1 MYQRPSAVAIPASA
15 YDEGLRRFMLGV
27 FNNMGLGLVISALVS
42 FMVASSPALMQALFD
57 GPQRWLVILAPLAM
71 AIGVSFGIQS
81 VTPAVGRLLF
91 YLFSAVMGLSLSTI
105 FIVYTAGSITNAFL
119 GTAVMFG
126 AMSIWGYTTKRD
138 LTRMGSF
145 LMMGAIGIVAVA
157 LLNLFF
163 QSGPLAMAISAMAVI
178 VFTGLTA
185 YDVQNLRNL
194 YDQLEGDERERAG
207 VLGAMGLYINFVN
220 IFISLLQLFG
230 ERK

>member
-1 MYQRPSAVAIPASA
+1 MYQKSSAIALPA

-27 FNNMGLGLVISALVS
+27 FNNMGIGLVISAIVS
-42 FMVASSPALMQALFD
+42 FMVASSPALMQLLFD
-57 GPQRWLVILAPLAM
+57 GPQRWVVILAPLAM
-71 AIGVSFGIQS
+71 SLAIGFGIQS
-81 VTPAVGRLLF
+81 LSPATGRLLF

-105 FIVYTAGSITNAFL
+105 FIVYAASSIANAFF
-119 GTAVMFG
+119 GTAIMFG

-145 LMMGAIGIVAVA
+145 LMMGAIGIVAAA

-163 QSGPLAMAISAMAVI
+163 QSGPLAMAISVMAVI

-185 YDVQNLRNL
+185 YDVQNLKNV
-194 YDQLEGDERERAG
+194 YDQLEGDDRERAG
-207 VLGAMGLYINFVN
+207 VLGAMSLYINFVN

-230 ERK
+230 ERR